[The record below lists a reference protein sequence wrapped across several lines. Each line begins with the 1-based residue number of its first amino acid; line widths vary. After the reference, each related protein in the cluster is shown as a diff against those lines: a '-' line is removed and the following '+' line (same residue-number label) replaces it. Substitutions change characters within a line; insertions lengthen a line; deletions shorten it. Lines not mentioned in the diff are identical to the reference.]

1 MGQMKTI
8 RKADWVARPLL
19 APSGDRYT
27 PGSFQEERELL
38 SSGYGLA
45 PVDQPADTTTPDA
58 TAAPDAAAVPAAE
71 PEAPVVDTPVPA
83 DEVPAPAPAPQTISK
98 AKAAR
103 SNGESK

>member
-19 APSGDRYT
+19 APDGRSYT
-27 PGSFQEERELL
+27 PGSFREERELL
-38 SSGYGLA
+38 SSGYGFA
-45 PVDQPADTTTPDA
+45 PVDQPAD
-58 TAAPDAAAVPAAE
+58 TAAPDAAAVPAPE
-71 PEAPVVDTPVPA
+71 LEAPVADAPVPD
-83 DEVPAPAPAPQTISK
+83 DETPAPAPTPQTTSK